1 MKKRLISP
9 YTSVDLF
16 YFFTLVVT
24 IAAGGTAACSVLRE
38 QEILAGFIEGDI
50 LVLYGDMCLGLA
62 PLAASLL
69 AWRVWM
75 ASCYRPVP
83 PAPDGELP
91 MTTIVIPAYNE
102 GRQVLA
108 TIRSVMASDYPAHK
122 MQVICVDDGSRDDTW
137 QWMRQ
142 AATEFPGRVRLV
154 RQPRNMGKR
163 HALLAGFRQ
172 ARGTVFVTLD
182 SDSEVLTDT
191 LRHLVSPMVH
201 SPKVGAV
208 GGNVRVLNVEDGP
221 IPRMLDVSFTMSFD
235 FLRRAQSVYGGV
247 LCTPGALSAY
257 RASVIVPVL
266 RRWAEQTF
274 LGRPAK
280 IGEDRALSNVVL
292 GRGYRVVYQKRAVV
306 LTKIPDAYRGLSKM
320 LLRWARSNVREC
332 LVMAGFLY
340 GRFRRGDSGSGWL
353 RLAGTLELVFL
364 PLTEALKFA
373 LLLNLLFHPL
383 VTFRVM
389 LLGCAVSA
397 ILPAI
402 IYQSRQRGFYAYKW
416 AFSYAIF
423 WVMGLFWISSW
434 GLCSAGCSG
443 WLTRGLGVQ
452 PARVALAAVKEHPGV
467 G

>member
-1 MKKRLISP
+1 
-9 YTSVDLF
+9 
-16 YFFTLVVT
+16 
-24 IAAGGTAACSVLRE
+24 
-38 QEILAGFIEGDI
+38 
-50 LVLYGDMCLGLA
+50 
-62 PLAASLL
+62 
-69 AWRVWM
+69 
-75 ASCYRPVP
+75 
-83 PAPDGELP
+83 
-91 MTTIVIPAYNE
+91 
-102 GRQVLA
+102 
-108 TIRSVMASDYPAHK
+108 
-122 MQVICVDDGSRDDTW
+122 
-137 QWMRQ
+137 
-142 AATEFPGRVRLV
+142 
-154 RQPRNMGKR
+154 
-163 HALLAGFRQ
+163 
-172 ARGTVFVTLD
+172 
-182 SDSEVLTDT
+182 
-191 LRHLVSPMVH
+191 
-201 SPKVGAV
+201 
-208 GGNVRVLNVEDGP
+208 
-221 IPRMLDVSFTMSFD
+221 
-235 FLRRAQSVYGGV
+235 
-247 LCTPGALSAY
+247 
-257 RASVIVPVL
+257 
-266 RRWAEQTF
+266 
-274 LGRPAK
+274 
-280 IGEDRALSNVVL
+280 
-292 GRGYRVVYQKRAVV
+292 VVYQKRAVV

-452 PARVALAAVKEHPGV
+452 PARVVLAAVKEHPGV